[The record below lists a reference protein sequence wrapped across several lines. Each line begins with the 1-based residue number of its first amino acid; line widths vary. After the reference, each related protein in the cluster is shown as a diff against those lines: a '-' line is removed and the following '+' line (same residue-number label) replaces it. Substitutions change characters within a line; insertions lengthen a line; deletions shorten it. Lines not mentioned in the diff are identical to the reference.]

1 MTLQIHNF
9 YLSDD
14 GVADV
19 DGVTADAG
27 RGSGQRAGPAVAR
40 PGTAGVGAGGGGA
53 KRDLDACA
61 LVCRRW
67 RRLERASRRSAK
79 LAASGERADE
89 VLRLVA
95 ERFTA
100 LAEVSVDE
108 HPTAGG
114 TALGSTPRS
123 YHSGMVHPY
132 RVGMVRLASPSHDP
146 GAGIP
151 ACRRRRHCVRRYAN
165 CDKKMSRLVSTSYF
179 WARMLRTYRRIGGTK
194 LGFRLLW
201 NF

>member
-1 MTLQIHNF
+1 MRGADLINAA
-9 YLSDD
+9 LPDELLDD
-14 GVADV
+14 VI
-19 DGVTADAG
+19 
-27 RGSGQRAGPAVAR
+27 RR
-40 PGTAGVGAGGGGA
+40 VGAGGGA

-67 RRLERASRRSAK
+67 RRLERASRRSAR

-108 HPTAGG
+108 RLTA
-114 TALGSTPRS
+114 ASGSGSATRS
-123 YHSGMVHPY
+123 YRSGMERGPY
-132 RVGMVRLASPSHDP
+132 RAGMVRLASPSLDP

-151 ACRRRRHCVRRYAN
+151 ACRRRRRCVRPYAN
-165 CDKKMSRLVSTSYF
+165 CDKKCRVLCRRPILGET
-179 WARMLRTYRRIGGTK
+179 WRM
-194 LGFRLLW
+194 
-201 NF
+201 

>member
-1 MTLQIHNF
+1 MRGADLINAA
-9 YLSDD
+9 LPDELLDD
-14 GVADV
+14 VIRRV
-19 DGVTADAG
+19 
-27 RGSGQRAGPAVAR
+27 
-40 PGTAGVGAGGGGA
+40 GA

-67 RRLERASRRSAK
+67 RRLERASRRSAR
-79 LAASGERADE
+79 LAASGDRADE

-108 HPTAGG
+108 RLTA
-114 TALGSTPRS
+114 ASGSGSATRPYR
-123 YHSGMVHPY
+123 SGMERGPY
-132 RVGMVRLASPSHDP
+132 RAGMVRLASPSHDP